1 MLPTQSQ
8 IDWAGL
14 LIGTKAPETVETP
27 PRAYLQPREQDLLL
41 LAAGRKALKPLEAG
55 LRALSLTSM
64 SKTNPVSLWLI
75 ARPRLSVGVGGLPE
89 AARGVVAIRHTTVAV
104 RDPAAPIEEASNR
117 GVGVN
122 EEAQGGDGE
131 IGKRCLN
138 CVSLLFTTI
147 DLRSPRQGGRAR
159 ESSVAINPSWSMLE
173 EVEMLRLS
181 KLRMEVDE
189 PEDL

>member
-1 MLPTQSQ
+1 M
-8 IDWAGL
+8 
-14 LIGTKAPETVETP
+14 V
-27 PRAYLQPREQDLLL
+27 
-41 LAAGRKALKPLEAG
+41 
-55 LRALSLTSM
+55 
-64 SKTNPVSLWLI
+64 
-75 ARPRLSVGVGGLPE
+75 
-89 AARGVVAIRHTTVAV
+89 V
-104 RDPAAPIEEASNR
+104 RDRVVLIEEASNR

-122 EEAQGGDGE
+122 EEVQGGDGE
-131 IGKRCLN
+131 IGKRYTDCA
-138 CVSLLFTTI
+138 SLQFTLI